1 MHARTTRL
9 YSLLALTAVI
19 ALLPVAAFADDGI
32 PDLVG
37 DWKGVNYTLSD
48 LKGYREWGEKV
59 VHITEQRDRRFRGYF
74 VYSEGR
80 RDFFGVIFPD
90 NVSFVWVASNSRGY
104 NHGRIMGPDRISACY
119 VETWEMATVGC
130 ADMTRQ

>member
-1 MHARTTRL
+1 MYAKKTRL

-19 ALLPVAAFADDGI
+19 ALLPVAAFAGDGI

-37 DWKGVNYTLSD
+37 DWKGANYTLSE

-90 NVSFVWVASNSRGY
+90 NVSFVWVASNSSIDI
-104 NHGRIMGPDRISACY
+104 NIFRI
-119 VETWEMATVGC
+119 
-130 ADMTRQ
+130 